1 MPTKSINN
9 NLYLSSPRVSH
20 VCFKINPTQNSY
32 NSQSSRDHKNP
43 KCSLCF
49 LVKILGFLLFL
60 CSFYHNQMASK
71 PVPKILIIFTLTC
84 TLTSTYS
91 LPFVVFH
98 GLSEKCSTR
107 GVKRLIKLLSKSSGS
122 EGYCIEIGNGIW
134 DSWFM
139 PLLEQTTIAC
149 EKVVKL
155 SVSSFFNLQ
164 VKEMDKLSEGYNIVG
179 LSQVKN
185 FISLAG
191 PHAGTASIPFCG
203 SGLICILEDCLV
215 KLEIYRSSFQENLAP
230 ASYIKIPTEI
240 DDYLQGC
247 SFLPKLNNERVN
259 DRNSTYKK
267 RFASLQNLVLIM
279 FEHDR
284 VLVPKETSLFGYF
297 PDGSWSTVL
306 PAQETKL
313 YTEDWIGLK
322 TLDEAGKVKFIN
334 MSGGHLHISTSDAKK
349 YIVPYLEDE
358 VSIQL
363 TITNP
368 YYIWLSSI
376 WDFMKESVGLAAD
389 RLLLHTLI

>member
-203 SGLICILEDCLV
+203 
-215 KLEIYRSSFQENLAP
+215 ENLAP

>member
-149 EKVVKL
+149 EKV
-155 SVSSFFNLQ
+155 
-164 VKEMDKLSEGYNIVG
+164 KEMDKLSEGYNIVG
-179 LSQVKN
+179 LSQGNMVGRGVVE
-185 FISLAG
+185 FCDGG
-191 PHAGTASIPFCG
+191 PP

>member
-1 MPTKSINN
+1 MW
-9 NLYLSSPRVSH
+9 
-20 VCFKINPTQNSY
+20 
-32 NSQSSRDHKNP
+32 
-43 KCSLCF
+43 
-49 LVKILGFLLFL
+49 
-60 CSFYHNQMASK
+60 
-71 PVPKILIIFTLTC
+71 
-84 TLTSTYS
+84 
-91 LPFVVFH
+91 
-98 GLSEKCSTR
+98 LSEKCSTR

-149 EKVVKL
+149 EKV
-155 SVSSFFNLQ
+155 
-164 VKEMDKLSEGYNIVG
+164 KEMDKLSEGYNIVG
-179 LSQVKN
+179 LSQGNMVGRGVVEFCDGGPPVKN

-203 SGLICILEDCLV
+203 KLWSVWLNLHSRGLFSQVRDLQ
-215 KLEIYRSSFQENLAP
+215 KLFPGENLAP

-334 MSGGHLHISTSDAKK
+334 VSGGHLHISTSDAKK

>member
-1 MPTKSINN
+1 
-9 NLYLSSPRVSH
+9 
-20 VCFKINPTQNSY
+20 
-32 NSQSSRDHKNP
+32 
-43 KCSLCF
+43 
-49 LVKILGFLLFL
+49 
-60 CSFYHNQMASK
+60 MASK

-107 GVKRLIKLLSKSSGS
+107 GVKRLIKLLNKSSGS
-122 EGYCIEIGNGIW
+122 EGYCIEIGNGKW

-149 EKVVKL
+149 EK
-155 SVSSFFNLQ
+155 
-164 VKEMDKLSEGYNIVG
+164 
-179 LSQVKN
+179 LSQLAERENISFGNMVGRGVVEFCDGGPPVKN

-203 SGLICILEDCLV
+203 SGLICILEDCFV

-247 SFLPKLNNERVN
+247 SFLPKLNNERIN

-334 MSGGHLHISTSDAKK
+334 VSGGHLHISTSDAKK

-363 TITNP
+363 NITNP